1 MNGTSSGGQ
10 PPSGVGGG
18 PTNGWLE
25 RLTRAVE
32 RLNALIK
39 WQYVLVGAA
48 FFLIGIAVLTD
59 TSVIHRLT
67 DPPFARGLITFII
80 TVPLRATTR

>member
-10 PPSGVGGG
+10 LPPGDGGG
-18 PTNGWLE
+18 PTNGWRE
-25 RLTRAVE
+25 RRTHAVE

-59 TSVIHRLT
+59 TSVS
-67 DPPFARGLITFII
+67 
-80 TVPLRATTR
+80 

>member
-10 PPSGVGGG
+10 LPPGDGGG

-25 RLTRAVE
+25 RLTHAVE

-48 FFLIGIAVLTD
+48 FF
-59 TSVIHRLT
+59 
-67 DPPFARGLITFII
+67 
-80 TVPLRATTR
+80 